1 MLSLQARGCGNI
13 NLVTPSHVVPMD
25 VDALVLAARS
35 GLRIPVVWN
44 SSGYDCVEVLRLL
57 EGVVDVWL
65 PDLRYSDGWAA
76 SECSSAPDYVDVAH
90 AALLEMARQVGTEP
104 IMGPEGY
111 LLRGMIIRL
120 LVLPNDMAGVRE
132 SLDFILEHI
141 GSDARVA
148 LMSQYFPSHLAP
160 GNDLLSRRPT
170 PAEYLRAVNHA
181 ERLGFRHALVQEME
195 AADFYRPDFNLKAEL
210 FADADRFTG
219 KQPVGRFLFPFPMKV
234 GSCTLPERMGLHART
249 SSDQP
254 ASRRERPTFPAGI
267 RAWARCAFSISG
279 ASGGGQVVRFQLD
292 NGLVILCRSFSAL
305 VSFQIGSRS
314 NRQRMRFKNGIATF
328 SNTRC
333 SRNQRYHRCF
343 DKL

>member
-1 MLSLQARGCGNI
+1 MSRELLLSTEADRRVQALYAMLSPCRLCPRRCGVDRLAGEVGFCGTAGAVVSAATAHFGEEPGISGTGGSGTVFFSGCNLRCIYCQNHQISQGVASSTPWSRSDDTPRLAATMLSLQARGCGNI
-13 NLVTPSHVVPMD
+13 NLVTPSHVVPMA

-195 AADFYRPDFNLKAEL
+195 AADFYRPDFNLKAEP
-210 FADADRFTG
+210 FADADRFT
-219 KQPVGRFLFPFPMKV
+219 K
-234 GSCTLPERMGLHART
+234 
-249 SSDQP
+249 
-254 ASRRERPTFPAGI
+254 
-267 RAWARCAFSISG
+267 
-279 ASGGGQVVRFQLD
+279 
-292 NGLVILCRSFSAL
+292 
-305 VSFQIGSRS
+305 
-314 NRQRMRFKNGIATF
+314 
-328 SNTRC
+328 
-333 SRNQRYHRCF
+333 
-343 DKL
+343 